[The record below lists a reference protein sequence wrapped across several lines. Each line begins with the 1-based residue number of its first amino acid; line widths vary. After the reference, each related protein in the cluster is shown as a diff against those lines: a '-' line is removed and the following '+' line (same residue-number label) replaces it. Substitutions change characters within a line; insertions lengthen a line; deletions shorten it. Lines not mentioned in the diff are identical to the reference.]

1 MPFPGLPV
9 DLVTCMS
16 RKPGTDRAGRTEQ
29 AIVTVSTKCRRDNRR
44 GVPVV
49 IGAAVVVQI
58 GNSI

>member
-9 DLVTCMS
+9 DLVTCIG

-29 AIVTVSTKCRRDNRR
+29 AIVTVITKCRDNRR

-58 GNSI
+58 GNSV